1 MSNAMLTEAA
11 RGFLDRR
18 RVAHLATSDA
28 AGAPHVMPVCFA
40 VADETVYITV
50 DEKPKRT
57 AGRRMKRIRNIL
69 ENPQAALVADHYDDH
84 DWSRLGWVML
94 QGRAEVLDEG
104 REHDSAQAML
114 SERYPQMRDMDLAD
128 KPVIAIRV
136 ARALA
141 WGDLGR

>member
-1 MSNAMLTEAA
+1 
-11 RGFLDRR
+11 
-18 RVAHLATSDA
+18 
-28 AGAPHVMPVCFA
+28 MPVCFA

-69 ENPQAALVADHYDDH
+69 ENPHAALVADHYDDR
-84 DWSRLGWVML
+84 DWSHLGWVMV

-104 REHDSAQAML
+104 REHDRAQAML